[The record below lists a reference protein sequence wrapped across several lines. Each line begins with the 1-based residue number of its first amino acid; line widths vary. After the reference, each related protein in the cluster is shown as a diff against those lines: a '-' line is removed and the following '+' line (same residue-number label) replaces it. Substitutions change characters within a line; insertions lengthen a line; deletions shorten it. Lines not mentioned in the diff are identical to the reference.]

1 MTAQNKVEAN
11 MPQGRGLMILFSG
24 LMRRWAALEQ
34 ASIAV
39 YVGVMI
45 PALISAI
52 ALSVD
57 LSQAYLVRER
67 LSRAIDAA
75 ALAVA
80 GSSFTGTAA
89 EQEAAINQRV
99 KDFIA
104 ANYPEEKIG
113 AALNIKVK
121 VEGDDITVSADA
133 EYNTFFMNVIGIN
146 VMSVSA
152 SATVRKQ
159 VKGVEAVLVLDNTG
173 SMTYRPGAIGTDTNM
188 QALQKA
194 AKSFVNI
201 MYSKAQSPEDV
212 RIGLVPYANSVR
224 IGSYG
229 LGKLPNG
236 NPYLDRDGS
245 PVDPFV
251 TLPSGVSTTTSTG
264 TSNGW
269 FGCVVEHHPQN
280 YSTAASHVSG
290 SYGQLW
296 KVGGSWN
303 GHGWN
308 AAANNNDPTPQDYL
322 DDYEGP
328 WDIYMY
334 GKIIDLDTRCSSLGG
349 GYSNDSDQCSNCTKT
364 ITSGGRPRSG
374 YCASDRCFCK
384 QNVPSESCPRAQV
397 LPLTNKKADLT
408 TAIDNMV
415 ASGNTQGNVGM
426 IWGSRMISPEPPFT
440 EGAAWDSEYWQKAII
455 MMTDGDNTMDG
466 TYSNYWVKAKN
477 RIGVNRSGGVDG
489 LNQRFAATC
498 EDLKSEGKDVL
509 IYTIVFK
516 SENEASDE
524 TKQLYEDCATL
535 PTMYYEAPSQ
545 EALQQAFENIARELS
560 NLHLTK

>member
-24 LMRRWAALEQ
+24 LLRRWAALEQ

-173 SMTYRPGAIGTDTNM
+173 SMDYVPSTSVPGEVKKANIDALKDAAQLFVDT
-188 QALQKA
+188 
-194 AKSFVNI
+194 
-201 MYSKAQSPEDV
+201 MYKKAQSPEDV
-212 RIGLVPYANSVR
+212 RIGIVPYANSVR
-224 IGSYG
+224 IGRYG
-229 LGKLPNG
+229 LGLLPNG
-236 NPYLDRDGS
+236 DPYLDRDGNH
-245 PVDPFV
+245 VEPFV
-251 TLPSGVSTTTSTG
+251 TLPSGVNYTTLASSDTG
-264 TSNGW
+264 W
-269 FGCVVEHHPQN
+269 YGCVVEHNPHN
-280 YSTAASHVSG
+280 YNSAATHVAG
-290 SYGQLW
+290 SAGQLW
-296 KVGGSWN
+296 SVGGVLN

-308 AAANNNDPTPQDYL
+308 PKISNNDPSPQDYL

-334 GKIIDLDTRCSSLGG
+334 GQKIKKDTRCSSLDTRRDTS
-349 GYSNDSDQCSNCTKT
+349 YSGNNNSTGKCTT
-364 ITSGGRPRSG
+364 EF
-374 YCASDRCFCK
+374 CFCK
-384 QNVPSESCPRAQV
+384 HIQPNTSCPRANV
-397 LPLTNKKADLT
+397 LPLTNDSAALEA
-408 TAIDNMV
+408 AIKSMKEH
-415 ASGNTQGNVGM
+415 GNTQGNVGM
-426 IWGSRMISPEPPFT
+426 IWGSRLISPEPPFT
-440 EGAAWDSEYWQKAII
+440 EGAPWDSEYWQKAII
-455 MMTDGDNTMDG
+455 MMTDGDNTMDDF
-466 TYSNYWVKAKN
+466 YSNYWLSANNNISVA
-477 RIGVNRSGGVDG
+477 G
-489 LNQRFAATC
+489 LNQRFADTC

-509 IYTIVFK
+509 IYTIVFQSK
-516 SENEASDE
+516 TKASETTRN
-524 TKQLYEDCATL
+524 LYRDCATM
-535 PTMYYEAPSQ
+535 PTMYYEAPDQ
-545 EALQQAFENIARELS
+545 AALQQAFENIARELS